1 MEINKLKVLGR
12 VLEFPIFYYKKDY
25 YNMTFLLLVGWAWLM
40 GEGCCADEGKV

>member
-25 YNMTFLLLVGWAWLM
+25 YNMTFLLLVGF
-40 GEGCCADEGKV
+40 GRCCADDEEGKV